1 MTKLFVDSDGCP
13 VREESIKVA
22 SRNSV
27 ETFLVCAGGIRPYK
41 NPLVQIIFVKEGLDS
56 ADDWIVENIEANDI
70 AVTLDI
76 PLAGRCISKG
86 ALVVKPNG
94 DILSDKNIG
103 SILASR
109 NLSMS
114 LRESG
119 IDLGGPPPFSKNDRA
134 NFSST
139 LENVIKKLLNSTI

>member
-41 NPLVQIIFVKEGLDS
+41 NPLVQTIFVKEGLDS

-94 DILSDKNIG
+94 DTLSDKNIG

-119 IDLGGPPPFSKNDRA
+119 IDLGGPPPFSKNDRS

>member
-1 MTKLFVDSDGCP
+1 M
-13 VREESIKVA
+13 REESIKVA

-27 ETFLVCAGGIRPYK
+27 ETFLVCAGGIRPYE

-76 PLAGRCISKG
+76 PLAGRCIAKG

-103 SILASR
+103 PVLASR

-119 IDLGGPPPFSKNDRA
+119 IELGGPSPFSKSDRS

-139 LENVIKKLLNSTI
+139 LENLMRKLLNSAI

>member
-1 MTKLFVDSDGCP
+1 M
-13 VREESIKVA
+13 REESIKVA

-27 ETFLVCAGGIRPYK
+27 ETFLVCAGGIRPYE

-76 PLAGRCISKG
+76 PLAGRCIAKG

-103 SILASR
+103 PVLASR

-119 IDLGGPPPFSKNDRA
+119 MELGGPPPFSKSDRS

-139 LENVIKKLLNSTI
+139 LENLMRKLLNCAI

>member
-27 ETFLVCAGGIRPYK
+27 ETFLVCAGGIRPYE

-76 PLAGRCISKG
+76 PLAGRCIAKG

-94 DILSDKNIG
+94 VV
-103 SILASR
+103 
-109 NLSMS
+109 
-114 LRESG
+114 
-119 IDLGGPPPFSKNDRA
+119 PPPTFEPSVLYGFCRITSVA
-134 NFSST
+134 SSC
-139 LENVIKKLLNSTI
+139 NRRHFDISAFQQAVFRGSVH

>member
-1 MTKLFVDSDGCP
+1 LTRLFVDSDGCP

-27 ETFLVCAGGIRPYK
+27 ETFLVCAGGIRPNE

-56 ADDWIVENIEANDI
+56 ADDWIVENIKANDV

-103 SILASR
+103 PILASR

-119 IDLGGPPPFSKNDRA
+119 IDLGGPRPFSKSDRS
-134 NFSST
+134 NFSSN
-139 LENVIKKLLNSTI
+139 LENVMNKLISSNS

>member
-1 MTKLFVDSDGCP
+1 LTKLFVDSDGCP

-76 PLAGRCISKG
+76 PLAGRCIAKG

-94 DILSDKNIG
+94 DTLSDKNIG

-119 IDLGGPPPFSKNDRA
+119 IDLGGPPPFSKNDRS

-139 LENVIKKLLNSTI
+139 LENVIKKLLNSAI

>member
-1 MTKLFVDSDGCP
+1 M
-13 VREESIKVA
+13 REESIKVA

-27 ETFLVCAGGIRPYK
+27 ETFLVCAGGIRPYE

-76 PLAGRCISKG
+76 PLAGRCIAKG

-103 SILASR
+103 PVLASR

-119 IDLGGPPPFSKNDRA
+119 IELGGPPPFSKSDRS

-139 LENVIKKLLNSTI
+139 LENLMRKLLNSAI

>member
-27 ETFLVCAGGIRPYK
+27 ETFLVCAGGIRPYE
-41 NPLVQIIFVKEGLDS
+41 NPLAQIIFVKEGLDS

-76 PLAGRCISKG
+76 PLAGRCIAKG

-103 SILASR
+103 PVLASR

-119 IDLGGPPPFSKNDRA
+119 IELGGPPPFSKSDRS

-139 LENVIKKLLNSTI
+139 LENLMRKLLNSGI

>member
-22 SRNSV
+22 CRNNI
-27 ETFLVCAGGIRPYK
+27 ETFLVCAGGIRPYQ

-56 ADDWIVENIEANDI
+56 ADDWIVENIEVNDI
-70 AVTLDI
+70 AVTPDI

-86 ALVVKPNG
+86 AVVVKPNG
-94 DILSDKNIG
+94 DILSDTNIG
-103 SILASR
+103 PILASR
-109 NLSMS
+109 NLNMS

-119 IDLGGPPPFSKNDRA
+119 IELGGPPPYSKSDRS
-134 NFSST
+134 NFSSN
-139 LENVIKKLLNSTI
+139 LENIMKKLISGNS

>member
-27 ETFLVCAGGIRPYK
+27 ETFLVCAGVIRPYE

-76 PLAGRCISKG
+76 PLAGRCIAKG

-103 SILASR
+103 PVLASR

-119 IDLGGPPPFSKNDRA
+119 IELGGPPPFSKSDRS

-139 LENVIKKLLNSTI
+139 LENLMRKLLNSAI

>member
-1 MTKLFVDSDGCP
+1 M
-13 VREESIKVA
+13 REESIKVA

-27 ETFLVCAGGIRPYK
+27 ETFLVCAGGIRPYE

-76 PLAGRCISKG
+76 PLAGRCIAKG

-103 SILASR
+103 PVLASR

-119 IDLGGPPPFSKNDRA
+119 MELGGPPPFSKSDRS

-139 LENVIKKLLNSTI
+139 LENLMRKLLNSAI

>member
-56 ADDWIVENIEANDI
+56 ADDWIVENIKANDI

-76 PLAGRCISKG
+76 PLAGRCITKG

-94 DILSDKNIG
+94 NILSDKNIG
-103 SILASR
+103 PILASR

-119 IDLGGPPPFSKNDRA
+119 IDLGGPPPFSKNDRS

>member
-1 MTKLFVDSDGCP
+1 MTRLFVDSDGCP

-27 ETFLVCAGGIRPYK
+27 ETFLVCAGGIRPNE

-56 ADDWIVENIEANDI
+56 ADDWIVENIKANDV

-103 SILASR
+103 PILASR

-119 IDLGGPPPFSKNDRA
+119 IDLGGPRPFSKSDRS
-134 NFSST
+134 NFSSN
-139 LENVIKKLLNSTI
+139 LENVMNKLISSNS

>member
-1 MTKLFVDSDGCP
+1 MTRLFVDSDGCP

-27 ETFLVCAGGIRPYK
+27 ETFLVCAGGIRPNE

-56 ADDWIVENIEANDI
+56 ADDWIVENIKANDV

-103 SILASR
+103 PILASR

-119 IDLGGPPPFSKNDRA
+119 IDLGGPRPFSKSDRS
-134 NFSST
+134 NFSSN
-139 LENVIKKLLNSTI
+139 LENVMKKLMSSNS

>member
-1 MTKLFVDSDGCP
+1 M
-13 VREESIKVA
+13 
-22 SRNSV
+22 
-27 ETFLVCAGGIRPYK
+27 VCAGGIRPYE

-94 DILSDKNIG
+94 DTLSDKNIG
-103 SILASR
+103 PILASR

>member
-103 SILASR
+103 PVLASR